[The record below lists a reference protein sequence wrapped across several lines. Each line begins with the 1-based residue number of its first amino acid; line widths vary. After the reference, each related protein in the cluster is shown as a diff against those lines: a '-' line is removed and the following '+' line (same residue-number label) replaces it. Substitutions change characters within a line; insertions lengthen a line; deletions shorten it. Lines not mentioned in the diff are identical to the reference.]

1 MIMRKII
8 LFLLLLIYSQ
18 NAISQQFEIGPDFGC
33 NFVNVANSEITQ
45 GRAVIGKSLFS
56 VSKGISILYFFGDS
70 QKHITNG
77 IRLSFLNSNRGVQ
90 SEKYSDSKFD
100 FNSKSINLLY
110 RRSGAAGNKFRI
122 YMEAGFGYNIFDNN
136 TIYKGTV
143 DELVAFNKLTER
155 LTIRSNEIAFLFGL
169 GFDKAIFKDKLVCYF
184 QFNGDAGISKIN
196 VNSGAFRTQSFGG
209 MIGLRYIIKTDK

>member
-1 MIMRKII
+1 MRKLIVPI
-8 LFLLLLIYSQ
+8 LLIIYSQ

-56 VSKGISILYFFGDS
+56 TSEGISILYYFRDPR
-70 QKHITNG
+70 KNITNG
-77 IRLSFLNSNRGVQ
+77 IRLGFLNSNRGVQ
-90 SEKYSDSKFD
+90 SDNYSESKFE

-110 RRSGAAGNKFRI
+110 RRAGVIGNKFGI
-122 YMEAGFGYNIFDNN
+122 YMEAGFGYNVFDNN
-136 TIYKGTV
+136 TIYKGNV

-155 LTIRSNEIAFLFGL
+155 LIIRSNEIAFLYGL
-169 GFDKAIFKDKLVCYF
+169 GFDRTICKDKFICFF

-196 VNSGAFRTQSFGG
+196 VNSGAFRTQSLGG
-209 MIGLRYIIKTDK
+209 LIGFRYVIKTGK